1 LIIQLPAEEEEELAE
16 LETRLNY
23 EQLTLYVSFLG
34 QPLSLSL
41 TLHQSMHRFR
51 SLANAYLK
59 KDKQALAA
67 KGIKTNAT
75 TGWWG
80 WITGG
85 GAPEEEVQSLLLC
98 CQSSNVACSNRRSRW
113 SDRARLN

>member
-1 LIIQLPAEEEEELAE
+1 VEEEEELAD
-16 LETRLNY
+16 LESRLNY
-23 EQLTLYVSFLG
+23 EQLTLYVPAKHTHTHTRVCVHAAFSVWR
-34 QPLSLSL
+34 
-41 TLHQSMHRFR
+41 RFR

-85 GAPEEEVQSLLLC
+85 GAPEEEVSAPLPL
-98 CQSSNVACSNRRSRW
+98 
-113 SDRARLN
+113 